1 MAAANRQRR
10 NHIHKKVNLE
20 APNVLPHNDAREH
33 PNIAPLC
40 RFIEGNP
47 QAAFII
53 EFFGDTPEEAK
64 QKADKLADKGV
75 TVLCVHASEIDKE
88 ALNEWM
94 KEYNVPFAAKTI
106 NHDAEKICFAWGV
119 KSLPWLILADERHV
133 VRAEGFGLDTFDDQ
147 IEALQ
152 KQ

>member
-1 MAAANRQRR
+1 MKSLA
-10 NHIHKKVNLE
+10 
-20 APNVLPHNDAREH
+20 
-33 PNIAPLC
+33 
-40 RFIEGNP
+40 
-47 QAAFII
+47 
-53 EFFGDTPEEAK
+53 
-64 QKADKLADKGV
+64 QKANKLADKGV
-75 TVLCVHASEIDKE
+75 TVLCVHASEIDEE

-94 KEYNVPFAAKTI
+94 RNSNIPFMAKTI
-106 NHDAEKICFAWGV
+106 NHDAEKTCFAWGV